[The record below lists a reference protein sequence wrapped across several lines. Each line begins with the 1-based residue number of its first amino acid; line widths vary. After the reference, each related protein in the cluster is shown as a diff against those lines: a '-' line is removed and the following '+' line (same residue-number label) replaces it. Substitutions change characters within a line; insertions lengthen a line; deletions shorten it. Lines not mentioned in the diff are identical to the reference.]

1 MKPLLSA
8 NSVSKSYS
16 PSSLLRKRLPRL
28 VLSDVELQIG
38 AERLAILGRSGSG
51 KSTLARLLLGLEKPS
66 RGIVRF
72 ESSDLA
78 SMSRDALK
86 GFRRAVQVVF
96 QDSVGAVNPRRT
108 IDWIIAEPLRHLSDL
123 SARERAERVADLL
136 QSVGLDPGDAGKLPG
151 QMSGGQLQRVC
162 IARALATNPRVLIL
176 DEAVSNLD
184 IPLQGQI
191 IQLIKAASEATGMAV
206 VFITHD
212 LRLVRML
219 CDRVVVLAAGRV
231 VEDRAITG
239 QLALESDEGRMLQKA
254 VLPSLPAGAL
264 SGHARAAARLPSVR

>member
-1 MKPLLSA
+1 MKPILSA
-8 NSVSKSYS
+8 SSVSKSYS
-16 PSSLLRKRLPRL
+16 SSSLLRKRLPRL
-28 VLSDVELQIG
+28 VLSEVELQIG

-66 RGIVRF
+66 EGVVRF
-72 ESSDLA
+72 GGSDLA
-78 SMSRDALK
+78 SISSDALK
-86 GFRRAVQVVF
+86 DFRRSVQVVF

-108 IDWIIAEPLRHLSDL
+108 IGWIIAEPLRHLSEM
-123 SARERAERVADLL
+123 SARARAERVADLL
-136 QSVGLDPGDAGKLPG
+136 QSVGLDPSDAGKLPG

-176 DEAVSNLD
+176 DEALSNLD

-191 IQLIKAASEATGMAV
+191 IRLIKAASDATGMAV

-219 CDRVVVLAAGRV
+219 CDRVVVLSAGRI
-231 VEDRAITG
+231 VEDRAMTG
-239 QLALESDEGRMLQKA
+239 QLALESDEGRMLQEA
-254 VLPSLPAGAL
+254 VLPSLPTGAL
-264 SGHARAAARLPSVR
+264 SGRPRAAARLPSVR